1 LDAIRRLEAIVPDGP
16 GTVAAAIRQQQA
28 SRGQAIRSGPVEEN
42 VGTGIYS
49 EVIYQDANEGG
60 VPRAVGRVTV
70 AALGF
75 GVAISES
82 SSD

>member
-1 LDAIRRLEAIVPDGP
+1 MEAIQRLEAIVPDGP

-28 SRGQAIRSGPVEEN
+28 ARGQAIRSGPVEGN
-42 VGTGIYS
+42 LGTGIYS
-49 EVIYQDANEGG
+49 EVIYQDANEGA
-60 VPRAVGRVTV
+60 VPQMVGRVTV

-75 GVAISES
+75 GRAISDS